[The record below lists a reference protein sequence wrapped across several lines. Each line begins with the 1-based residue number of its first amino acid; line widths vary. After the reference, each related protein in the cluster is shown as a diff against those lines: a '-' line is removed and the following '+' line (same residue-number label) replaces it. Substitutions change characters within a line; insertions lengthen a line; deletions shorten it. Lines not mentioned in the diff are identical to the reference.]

1 MVTIACDDDPESPR
15 PPPVDAMVSPDA
27 MPPPGDGIPAFPGAE
42 GFGAVATGGRG
53 GRVIRVT
60 TLAADGDGSLQQAL
74 AAEGPRTIVFDVSG
88 VIDATVHI
96 RHADVTIAGQTS
108 PGGIIVRGIICD
120 RGVYESDGRCENVIA
135 RHLRLRPSTPEDRPA
150 AELDGDALRLEG
162 TERVIFDHCSFANA
176 TDEAIQ
182 ISRSR
187 DVTIQHSIIA
197 ETIDDHAR
205 LGGVLINYSTPE
217 RPLDRLAL
225 HHNIWNRIGGR
236 MPEISCEDSTEPASA
251 CGGHVIDI
259 ELTSNLLWDPGFGAA
274 PADENYTSGYV
285 GYSGETMNP
294 RAPGSFHLR
303 LNWVDNLMFARPD
316 YPYPMID
323 ERITHEGNS
332 VYFAGNAMNLHPDR
346 HDYQLAGCCD
356 TFGDAMP
363 PTDPPTPRPPPPP
376 LPPRTTPPPPGP
388 PDAPPPPPPP
398 PPPRPPPIPFPPI
411 TPTPADQLLDAI
423 VAAAGAFPRDPMDR
437 RLMAAVAARRIDD
450 APWHQNPADDTFT
463 LDPAPPPPPADT
475 DGDGMPD
482 EWERAHGLDPADP
495 ADGNQ
500 TRLSRAEAGV
510 DGYTHLELY
519 LADRAAALI
528 APR

>member
-96 RHADVTIAGQTS
+96 LHGDVTIAGQTS
-108 PGGIIVRGIICD
+108 PGGIIIRGIICD
-120 RGVYESDGRCENVIA
+120 RGVYEPEGRCANVIA
-135 RHLRLRPSTPEDRPA
+135 RHLRLRPLTPEGRPA

-197 ETIDDHAR
+197 ETIGDHA
-205 LGGVLINYSTPE
+205 LYGGVLINYSTPE

-225 HHNIWNRIGGR
+225 HHNIWNRIAGR
-236 MPEISCEDSTEPASA
+236 MPEISCEDGDEPPSSCA
-251 CGGHVIDI
+251 GRVIDI
-259 ELTSNLLWDPGFGAA
+259 ELTSNLLWDPGFG
-274 PADENYTSGYV
+274 PNPYPDADAYTSGYV
-285 GYSGETMNP
+285 SYNGDTMNDEV
-294 RAPGSFHLR
+294 PGRFHLR
-303 LNWVDNLMFARPD
+303 LNWVDNLMFARSD

-356 TFGDAMP
+356 AFGDAMP
-363 PTDPPTPRPPPPP
+363 PTDPPTARAT
-376 LPPRTTPPPPGP
+376 RH
-388 PDAPPPPPPP
+388 
-398 PPPRPPPIPFPPI
+398 PFPPI

-519 LADRAAALI
+519 LADRAAAL
-528 APR
+528 AAR

>member
-1 MVTIACDDDPESPR
+1 MPMHRLSLALIPLALLTLIACDDDPESPR
-15 PPPVDAMVSPDA
+15 PSPADA

-42 GFGAVATGGRG
+42 GFGAIATGGRG

-96 RHADVTIAGQTS
+96 LHGDVTIAGQTS

-120 RGVYESDGRCENVIA
+120 RGIYEPDGRCANVIA
-135 RHLRLRPSTPEDRPA
+135 RHLRLRPLTQDRRPA

-162 TERVIFDHCSFANA
+162 TERVIFDHCSVANA

-205 LGGVLINYSTPE
+205 LGGVLINYSSPA

-236 MPEISCEDSTEPASA
+236 MPEISCEDSDEPASA

-274 PADENYTSGYV
+274 PGDENYTSGYV

-303 LNWVDNLMFARPD
+303 LNWVDNLMFARPA

-323 ERITHEGNS
+323 DRVTHQGNS
-332 VYFAGNAMNLHPDR
+332 VFFSGNEMNLYPERRDH
-346 HDYQLAGCCD
+346 QLAYCCD
-356 TFGDAMP
+356 DFAASMPSPDPP
-363 PTDPPTPRPPPPP
+363 PTARATRH
-376 LPPRTTPPPPGP
+376 
-388 PDAPPPPPPP
+388 
-398 PPPRPPPIPFPPI
+398 PFPPI
-411 TPTPADQLLDAI
+411 TPTPADQLLDAM

-437 RLMAAVAARRIDD
+437 RLMAAVAAGRIDD
-450 APWHQNPADDTFT
+450 APWHRNPADDTFT
-463 LDPAPPPPPADT
+463 LDPAPPPPPVDT

-482 EWERAHGLDPADP
+482 EWERAHGLDPADA
-495 ADGNQ
+495 ADGNE
-500 TRLSRAEAGV
+500 TRLSRAEAGI

-519 LADRAAALI
+519 LADRAAALV